1 MKSWWLAF
9 RPKTLTAAVVPI
21 LVGTSLVYFSGHE
34 VQWWV
39 SLCALAAC
47 LCIQIATN
55 LMNDAI
61 DFQKGADTH
70 ERVGPQ
76 RVSQS
81 GLIQPRTVM
90 LVAILF
96 LFFAFLFGIP
106 LVIQGGWPI
115 VAIGSVS
122 LFLAYSYTGG
132 PFPLAYLGLG
142 DLFVVLFF
150 GVIAVMGLY
159 YLHTLIWST
168 DAFVAGLQ
176 VGFLATVLI
185 AVNNF
190 RDVKQD
196 VIANKKTLAVRF
208 GPSFVRFEIIALIIC
223 AFLLNF
229 YWFIFG
235 QSLLAAGLPFLVFPL
250 ALVIFKKVTRLE
262 PSQEMNKVLAQ
273 SAALHIGFGAFLS
286 LGLILTVIL

>member
-21 LVGTSLVYFSGHE
+21 LVGTSLVYFSGYE
-34 VQWWV
+34 IQWWV

-61 DFQKGADTH
+61 DFKKGADTH
-70 ERVGPQ
+70 ERVGPK

-115 VAIGSVS
+115 VVIGTVS

-159 YLHTLIWST
+159 YLHTLIWSA
-168 DAFVAGLQ
+168 DALVAGLQ

-196 VIANKKTLAVRF
+196 IIANKKTLAVRF
-208 GPSFVRFEIIALIIC
+208 GPSFVRFEIIALIVG

-229 YWFIFG
+229 YWSMIK
-235 QSLLAAGLPFLVFPL
+235 QSLLAASLPFFILPL
-250 ALVIFKKVTRLE
+250 ALLIVANVTQLE
-262 PSQEMNKVLAQ
+262 PSDKMNKVLAQ